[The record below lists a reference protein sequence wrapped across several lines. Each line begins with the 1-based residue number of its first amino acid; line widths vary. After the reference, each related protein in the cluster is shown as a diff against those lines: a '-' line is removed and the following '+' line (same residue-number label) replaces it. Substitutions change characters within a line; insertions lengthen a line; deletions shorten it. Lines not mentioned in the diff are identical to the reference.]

1 MNLPKKISPCPILE
15 STISIM
21 INIKDNIFPDAIFG
35 IIYNELKNDYP
46 NAQELPVVQIPS
58 YIRNS
63 DIKLKYAPYYQ
74 LISEDFIL
82 QIGPRI
88 ISLINPKI
96 GKEYI
101 GWHII
106 FEKIKNILKTINKL
120 EIFESIEKIELQYVD
135 FFKDIN
141 IFEKIKFKME
151 MSDLENFN
159 GINIVTA
166 LEENQFQISLNISN
180 NVNININ
187 NGLQNGSIIEI
198 GVLKD
203 KLESNDYEHI
213 LDIIEKAHIEQK
225 KIFFNILKSEYLLSL
240 NPEY

>member
-1 MNLPKKISPCPILE
+1 MNLPNKITPCPILE
-15 STISIM
+15 SRISIM
-21 INIKDNIFPDAIFG
+21 TKIKDDIFPDAIFG
-35 IIYNELKNDYP
+35 IIYNKLKTDYP

-58 YIRNS
+58 YIRNN

-74 LISEDFIL
+74 LISDDFVL

-101 GWHII
+101 GWNTM
-106 FEKIKNILKTINKL
+106 FEKIKNIIKTINKL
-120 EIFESIEKIELQYVD
+120 EIFENIEKIELQYVD

-141 IFEKIKFKME
+141 IFENIKFKME
-151 MSDLENFN
+151 MSDLDNFK
-159 GINIVTA
+159 GVNIITS

-180 NVNININ
+180 NINFNIN
-187 NGLQNGSIIEI
+187 NELRNGSIIEI

-203 KLESNDYEHI
+203 KLESNNYEYI

-225 KIFFNILKSEYLLSL
+225 KIFFNILKKEYLLSL